1 MENLTPETGR
11 PPAPKRGI
19 FSILVLLAL
28 VLTVTIQLVTG
39 FMLVAGPGIVLLAI
53 HTGIGLAALV
63 LVIAE
68 WIWLMATRP
77 GRHRLQ
83 GFFGSGT
90 GPSDWSEGAF
100 LVAVT
105 LTVLAGALL
114 AAIMRLGASLPFAP
128 LLTLHRALAVAVA
141 VLYLPHSG
149 FAMRRNKAGRRNGM
163 I

>member
-1 MENLTPETGR
+1 MENLKPEAGHTPV
-11 PPAPKRGI
+11 PKRGI
-19 FSILVLLAL
+19 FSILVLLTL
-28 VLTVTIQLVTG
+28 VLTVTAQLVTG
-39 FMLVAGPGIVLLAI
+39 FMLAARPGTTLLAI
-53 HTGIGLAALV
+53 HIVVGLAALV
-63 LVIAE
+63 LVIVE

-105 LTVLAGALL
+105 FTVLAGALL

-141 VLYLPHSG
+141 ALYLLHSG
-149 FAMRRNKAGRRNGM
+149 FAMRRNKGAKRDGM
-163 I
+163 V